1 MNSLARVK
9 LSNNYDLVVNNLYEE
24 GAVSGQPKTPITDV
38 EGTTALLLTDGTS
51 WEFLD
56 NEWKQIEI
64 STDKIILD
72 SFYSFLTS
80 VCNSVQNDF
89 VKCQLSAVYEGV
101 MLSKENDTITITGL
115 LTPPKVQ
122 VGDYVII
129 RNYVGSN
136 LSVVTK
142 TTDTS
147 ISVDATGT
155 DIRISGDTETI
166 GVLFVSLPPDF
177 LDAAISMLGFDMF
190 LREDKEKRQERLG
203 NYTYTNFEPGQYYGV
218 GEYPTNLQNKIK
230 FWQRIH
236 V

>member
-9 LSNNYDLVVNNLYEE
+9 LSNKYDFVVNSLYEE
-24 GAVSGQPKTPITDV
+24 GTVSGEPKTPITDI
-38 EGTTALLLTDGTS
+38 EGSTALLLTDGTS

-56 NEWKQIEI
+56 NAWQQIEI
-64 STDKIILD
+64 ETDKIILT
-72 SFYSFLTS
+72 SFYSFITS
-80 VCNSVQNDF
+80 ICNSIQNDF
-89 VKCQLSAVYEGV
+89 VKCQLSAVYEGIT
-101 MLSKENDTITITGL
+101 LSSNETAVTISDL

-122 VGDYVII
+122 AGDYVII
-129 RNYVGSN
+129 RNYVGST
-136 LSVVTK
+136 LSVVTA

-147 ISVDATGT
+147 ISIDKTGT
-155 DIRISGDTETI
+155 DIRISGDVETV

-177 LDAAISMLGFDMF
+177 LDAAIGMLGFDMF

-218 GEYPTNLQNKIK
+218 GEYPANLQNKVK
-230 FWQRIH
+230 FWQKIY

>member
-9 LSNNYDLVVNNLYEE
+9 LSNKYDFVVNSLYEE
-24 GAVSGQPKTPITDV
+24 GTPSGQPKVPITDV
-38 EGTTALLLTDGTS
+38 EGSTALLLTDGTS
-51 WEFLD
+51 WELLD
-56 NEWKQIEI
+56 DAWQQIEI
-64 STDKIILD
+64 ETDKIILN

-80 VCNSVQNDF
+80 ICNSIQNDF

-101 MLSKENDTITITGL
+101 TLSAGDESVTISGL

-136 LSVVTK
+136 LSVVTA

-147 ISVDATGT
+147 VTIDKTGT
-155 DIRISGDTETI
+155 DIRISGEAETVGI
-166 GVLFVSLPPDF
+166 LFVSLPPDF

-218 GEYPTNLQNKIK
+218 GEYPANLQNKVK
-230 FWQRIH
+230 FWQKIY

>member
-9 LSNNYDLVVNNLYEE
+9 LSNNYDLVVNSLYET
-24 GAVSGQPKTPITDV
+24 GTPSGQPKVPITDV

-51 WEFLD
+51 WEFVEND
-56 NEWKQIEI
+56 WQQIDLA
-64 STDKIILD
+64 TDQIITN

-80 VCNSVQNDF
+80 ICNSIQNDF

-101 MLSKENDTITITGL
+101 TLSKADSIVTISGL

-122 VGDYVII
+122 AGDYVIV

-136 LSVVTK
+136 LSVVTA

-147 ISVDATGT
+147 ISIDAIGT
-155 DIRISGDTETI
+155 DIRISGDSETV

-177 LDAAISMLGFDMF
+177 IDAAINMLGYDMF
-190 LREDKEKRQERLG
+190 LRDDKEKRQERLG
-203 NYTYTNFEPGQYYGV
+203 NYTYTNFEPIQYYGV
-218 GEYPTNLQNKIK
+218 GEYPVSLQNKIK

>member
-9 LSNNYDLVVNNLYEE
+9 LSNNYDLVVNSLYEE
-24 GAVSGQPKTPITDV
+24 GTVSGEPKIPITDV

-56 NEWKQIEI
+56 GAWQQIELA
-64 STDKIILD
+64 TDQIILN
-72 SFYSFLTS
+72 SFYPFLTS
-80 VCNSVQNDF
+80 ICNSIQNDF
-89 VKCQLSAVYEGV
+89 VKCQLSAVYEGIV
-101 MLSKENDTITITGL
+101 LSKTNDVITITGL

-122 VGDYVII
+122 AGDYVII

-136 LSVVTK
+136 LSIVTA

-147 ISVDATGT
+147 ISVDAVGT
-155 DIRISGDTETI
+155 DIRISGDTETV

-177 LDAAISMLGFDMF
+177 MDGAISMLGFDMF

-230 FWQRIH
+230 FWQKIYT
-236 V
+236 